1 MPMVM
6 VSKEKFIEFAKLE
19 GAKHVY
25 VLDSSALRLVRM
37 GKETIDG
44 VRTPTNFVNDR
55 TAVEKATAEDAEI
68 GGVPKPAAGTG
79 MYWTINGDTKYLL
92 TAEGGVWLAMKAP
105 NMVVLAPLANA
116 DEAKAALEAMK
127 PGKDGKPP
135 LGLPVKTFCIY
146 SIAQ

>member
-6 VSKEKFIEFAKLE
+6 LSKEKFVEYAKLE
-19 GAKHVY
+19 GVKVVY
-25 VLDSSALRLVRM
+25 VLDTPALRLVRM

-55 TAVEKATAEDAEI
+55 SAVEKATSEDAEI

-92 TAEGGVWLAMKAP
+92 TAEGGVWLAMKTP
-105 NMVVLAPLANA
+105 NMVVLAPVASA
-116 DEAKAALEAMK
+116 DDAKAALESMK
-127 PGKDGKPP
+127 SKADVKPP
-135 LGLPVKTFCIY
+135 LALPVKTFCIY